1 MTMIS
6 FLTVVVIVALSAA
19 FIVLL
24 AKKVGITE
32 WMQVHGDK
40 VLSQMASCDFCLSF
54 WAGTLLFMVLA
65 CVYDDPLLMFGG
77 MVSCPLTRMLVA

>member
-1 MTMIS
+1 MIS

-24 AKKVGITE
+24 AKKVGIIE

-54 WAGTLLFMVLA
+54 WAGTLLFIVLA
-65 CVYDDPLLMFGG
+65 CVYDDQLLIFGG